1 MCIRDRAN
9 ADQLWVRSCALVDEQ
24 PNLLADDVR
33 EQWRWTVERAA
44 LALRGPQFV
53 CYLAEKKAGL
63 DPIAG
68 TMTDGVVVADLRSRA
83 VGHKVTSV
91 VMSDG
96 HEDLDLA
103 STEGRDVT
111 NSSWLTLLA
120 KNEATPKIKRV
131 TALLASGHSVNVD
144 FTDSTASAMTK
155 SQPSLP
161 VFVGGV
167 LPLLRDL
174 SEEEVDGLAG
184 CFETGDEQDLF
195 SLLEATQEGHADD
208 LKPDEADVADDQ

>member
-1 MCIRDRAN
+1 
-9 ADQLWVRSCALVDEQ
+9 
-24 PNLLADDVR
+24 
-33 EQWRWTVERAA
+33 
-44 LALRGPQFV
+44 
-53 CYLAEKKAGL
+53 
-63 DPIAG
+63 
-68 TMTDGVVVADLRSRA
+68 MTDGVVVADLRSRA